1 MERLLY
7 LADGRGDERF
17 WGLLT
22 LLIFQRLN
30 CHEGILSHHP
40 DLVWPSRRF
49 YERLSRPSA
58 DAAGLGRGPVPPA
71 SCGCPAHK
79 HALCVFQV
87 TRVLPATENGWDLLK
102 QGLPGGGHPWCARLP
117 RVPWPLVSASQRPCT
132 MQWPGGTIN

>member
-1 MERLLY
+1 MFLGSADVCVERLLY

-71 SCGCPAHK
+71 SAG
-79 HALCVFQV
+79 
-87 TRVLPATENGWDLLK
+87 VLLTSTPSV
-102 QGLPGGGHPWCARLP
+102 CFR
-117 RVPWPLVSASQRPCT
+117 
-132 MQWPGGTIN
+132 